1 MAEQTVAAGFARGLI
16 DFAATRGADADA
28 LIASAGIDPAAL
40 EDQDRRIPL
49 ADYVALMRGAKEA
62 TGDPAF
68 ALHFGEAVDI
78 RDLSITGL
86 LGQSCGT
93 VLEAFGEANRYA
105 RLDADLDMGG
115 ADRLR
120 LVRDGAGLWV
130 VDARPD
136 PNAFPELT
144 ESAFARMVSSMRRFG
159 VTAPPAAVHVTHAA
173 PAWRAEYDRIFG
185 VAVEFASH
193 WNAIRIDE
201 TLLSLP
207 VALQPRYVHGLL
219 AARADALLAELDE
232 AGTTRGQVERLLL
245 PLLPAGGGDIA
256 AVARGLGVSR
266 QTLYRR
272 LKAEGAT
279 FEAVRD
285 ALRHKLALEH
295 LRLRSVSET
304 AHLLGFSDRAAF
316 ARAFKRWTGSGPGAR
331 RKGGG

>member
-1 MAEQTVAAGFARGLI
+1 MAEHTVAAGFARGLVE
-16 DFAATRGADADA
+16 FAATQGADRGA
-28 LIASAGIDPAAL
+28 LIARAGLDPAVL
-40 EDQDRRIPL
+40 EDQDRRVPL
-49 ADYVALMRGAKEA
+49 TDYVALLRAAKAA

-78 RDLSITGL
+78 RDLSIVGL

-93 VLEAFGEANRYA
+93 VMEAFGEANRYA

-120 LVRDGAGLWV
+120 LVRDDAGLWV

-136 PNAFPELT
+136 PNDFPELT
-144 ESAFARMVSSMRRFG
+144 ESAFARMISSMRRFG
-159 VTAPPAAVHVTHAA
+159 VTAPPAAVHVTHEA

-185 VAVEFASH
+185 VAVQFASH

-201 TLLSLP
+201 TLLGLP

-219 AARADALLAELDE
+219 SARADVLLAELDG
-232 AGTTRGQVERLLL
+232 AATMCGQVERLLL
-245 PLLPAGGGDIA
+245 PLLPTGRATVGE
-256 AVARGLGVSR
+256 VASGLGMSR

-272 LKAEGAT
+272 LKAEGVT

-285 ALRHKLALEH
+285 ALRHRLALEH
-295 LRLRSVSET
+295 LKERSVSEA

-316 ARAFKRWTGSGPGAR
+316 ARAYKRWTGTGPGAR
-331 RKGGG
+331 RKTGG

>member
-1 MAEQTVAAGFARGLI
+1 MRRRGAPTGTRCSPAPASIRPRSRIRTAGF
-16 DFAATRGADADA
+16 
-28 LIASAGIDPAAL
+28 
-40 EDQDRRIPL
+40 L
-49 ADYVALMRGAKEA
+49 ADYVALLRGAKEA

-68 ALHFGEAVDI
+68 ALNFGEAVDI

-93 VLEAFGEANRYA
+93 VMEAFGEANRYA

-120 LVRDGAGLWV
+120 LVRDEAGLWV

-136 PNAFPELT
+136 PNRFPELT

-159 VTAPPAAVHVTHAA
+159 VTAPPPAVHVTHKA
-173 PAWRAEYDRIFG
+173 PAWRDEYDRVFG
-185 VAVEFASH
+185 VAVQFESP

-201 TLLSLP
+201 TLLGMP

-219 AARADALLAELDE
+219 SARADALLAELDG
-232 AGTTRGQVERLLL
+232 AGTTRGQVECLLL
-245 PLLPAGGGDIA
+245 PLLPIGRADVG
-256 AVARGLGVSR
+256 AVARGLGMSR

-272 LKAEGAT
+272 LKAEGVT

-285 ALRHKLALEH
+285 ALRHKLSLEH
-295 LRLRSVSET
+295 LKERSVSET

-316 ARAFKRWTGSGPGAR
+316 ARAFKRWTGTGPGAR
-331 RKGGG
+331 RKAGG